1 MRSKDVEDFVDALAP
16 AAARALVGPIRLRSN
31 LNAGRPLV
39 VDPFGARPATTPRST
54 LLALL
59 KPQIEVE
66 LPGGQYAYA
75 PYGVPTADY
84 GPLLAAGTGL
94 LVVAIL
100 GVGGAIGRF
109 ARPGTIAV
117 LGLGSLLALGYVA
130 SATKREEVAR

>member
-1 MRSKDVEDFVDALAP
+1 MKAEDFVAALAP

-31 LNAGRPLV
+31 LNADQPIS
-39 VDPFGARPATTPRST
+39 VDPFRARGAVSRRST

-59 KPQIEVE
+59 KPEIEIE
-66 LPGGQYAYA
+66 LPGGPFTYA